1 VTAVI
6 VDGNGPVAAWSTV
19 TGGVED
25 EDEDGVE
32 DEDEDEGE
40 DIGAPIGGDVH
51 CTYYSVQCTLSS
63 VNAAIPERGAL
74 DRDAIVARAVAFA
87 DEHGTD
93 ALSMRKLA
101 AELGYEVM
109 SLYNHVANKAEVLS
123 LMVDAVAAEIPP
135 PDPDVDPILAV
146 RTLAVD
152 TRAALVRHPWAAGL
166 WLRQLPGPAR
176 LDHMEHLLAA
186 LAATDMEPPV
196 AHLAFHAVNN
206 HVIGYTLQEQAMA
219 YVVPPGGD
227 ADALA
232 RSFLEGV
239 SADDHPHTVTHVQ
252 QHLDGDT
259 ASSFELVLDLILD
272 GLARLR

>member
-1 VTAVI
+1 M
-6 VDGNGPVAAWSTV
+6 ST
-19 TGGVED
+19 TSTRE
-25 EDEDGVE
+25 
-32 DEDEDEGE
+32 
-40 DIGAPIGGDVH
+40 P
-51 CTYYSVQCTLSS
+51 
-63 VNAAIPERGAL
+63 L

-87 DEHGTD
+87 DEHGVD

-101 AELGYEVM
+101 SELGYEVM

-123 LMVDAVAAEIPP
+123 LMVDAVAAEIPAP
-135 PDPDVDPILAV
+135 APDVGPLVAV

-152 TRAALVRHPWAAGL
+152 TRAALVRHPWAASL

-176 LDHMEHLLAA
+176 VRQMEHHLAA
-186 LAATDMEPPV
+186 LAATDMAPAV

-219 YVVPPGGD
+219 YVMPSDGD

-232 RSFLEGV
+232 RSFIDGL
-239 SADDHPHTVTHVQ
+239 SAEEFPHTIAHVR

-259 ASSFELVLDLILD
+259 APSFELVLDLLLD
-272 GLARLR
+272 GLARTP

>member
-1 VTAVI
+1 MS
-6 VDGNGPVAAWSTV
+6 AAT
-19 TGGVED
+19 T
-25 EDEDGVE
+25 
-32 DEDEDEGE
+32 
-40 DIGAPIGGDVH
+40 
-51 CTYYSVQCTLSS
+51 
-63 VNAAIPERGAL
+63 EREPL

-87 DEHGTD
+87 DERGTD

-109 SLYNHVANKAEVLS
+109 SLYNHVANKAEVLA
-123 LMVDAVAAEIPP
+123 LMVDAVAAEIPA
-135 PDPDVDPILAV
+135 PDPDDDPLVAV

-152 TRAALVRHPWAAGL
+152 TRAALVRHPWAASL

-176 LDHMEHLLAA
+176 VQHMENHLAA
-186 LAATDMEPPV
+186 LAATDMAPSV

-219 YVVPPGGD
+219 YVVPPDGD
-227 ADALA
+227 ADAFA
-232 RSFLEGV
+232 RTFMEGLP
-239 SADDHPHTVTHVQ
+239 ADQLPHTVAHIQ

-272 GLARLR
+272 GLARAT

>member
-1 VTAVI
+1 V
-6 VDGNGPVAAWSTV
+6 ST
-19 TGGVED
+19 TTTRE
-25 EDEDGVE
+25 
-32 DEDEDEGE
+32 
-40 DIGAPIGGDVH
+40 P
-51 CTYYSVQCTLSS
+51 
-63 VNAAIPERGAL
+63 L

-87 DEHGTD
+87 DEHGVD

-101 AELGYEVM
+101 SELGYEVM

-123 LMVDAVAAEIPP
+123 LMVDAVAAEIPAP
-135 PDPDVDPILAV
+135 ALDVDPLVAV

-152 TRAALVRHPWAAGL
+152 TRAALVRHPWAASL

-176 LDHMEHLLAA
+176 VRQMEHHLAA
-186 LAATDMEPPV
+186 LAATDMAPAV

-219 YVVPPGGD
+219 YVMPSDGD

-232 RSFLEGV
+232 RSFIDGL
-239 SADDHPHTVTHVQ
+239 SAEEFPHTIAHVR

-259 ASSFELVLDLILD
+259 APSFELVLDLLLD
-272 GLARLR
+272 GLARTP